1 MPAVDTGPHAQ
12 GPEPTAPSGRPHKR
26 VHWRQPKPLAGKKRR
41 PGVLDATRHGL
52 VRALEE
58 RKGAWKRIRHNVIVA
73 GYALDKALTRV
84 RGLRKDGAD
93 SLLAMAVALL
103 YLADVRTGFVGK
115 PRQGGGPWQ
124 RYTLPDLAQLAYGG
138 QSDAEQR
145 RARRSLD
152 MMVSLGW
159 AFPTKQVRR
168 HTKDADGGDLWCSE
182 AGVRRLNFQRL
193 CDMVG
198 TSRLGV
204 EPQTAEISVTP
215 GPDRR
220 AARPGQPLVES
231 TVSGKSTA
239 NRCRRRYATPTAL
252 RALSSCGGCAPLVL
266 PARLWRYGCN
276 FDPAERGA
284 SAPLPP
290 ALPSM
295 PR

>member
-124 RYTLPDLAQLAYGG
+124 RYTLP
-138 QSDAEQR
+138 
-145 RARRSLD
+145 
-152 MMVSLGW
+152 
-159 AFPTKQVRR
+159 
-168 HTKDADGGDLWCSE
+168 
-182 AGVRRLNFQRL
+182 
-193 CDMVG
+193 
-198 TSRLGV
+198 
-204 EPQTAEISVTP
+204 
-215 GPDRR
+215 
-220 AARPGQPLVES
+220 
-231 TVSGKSTA
+231 
-239 NRCRRRYATPTAL
+239 
-252 RALSSCGGCAPLVL
+252 
-266 PARLWRYGCN
+266 
-276 FDPAERGA
+276 
-284 SAPLPP
+284 
-290 ALPSM
+290 
-295 PR
+295 

>member
-1 MPAVDTGPHAQ
+1 MPAVDTGLHAQ
-12 GPEPTAPSGRPHKR
+12 GPEPTAHSGRPHKR

-41 PGVLDATRHGL
+41 PGVLDATRAGL

-159 AFPTKQVRR
+159 AFPTKQVWR
-168 HTKDADGGDLWCSE
+168 HTKDAEGGDLWCSE

-198 TSRLGV
+198 TSRLLKRDRKHADQARGTGV
-204 EPQTAEISVTP
+204 ASFTQAHARRQPAREPRTAPRT
-215 GPDRR
+215 G
-220 AARPGQPLVES
+220 AARP
-231 TVSGKSTA
+231 A
-239 NRCRRRYATPTAL
+239 AHRATGDPPGGAQSAVQHISDILAL
-252 RALSSCGGCAPLVL
+252 F
-266 PARLWRYGCN
+266 N
-276 FDPAERGA
+276 
-284 SAPLPP
+284 
-290 ALPSM
+290 
-295 PR
+295 

>member
-26 VHWRQPKPLAGKKRR
+26 VHWRQPKPLTGKKRR

-58 RKGAWKRIRHNVIVA
+58 RKGAWKRISHNVIVA

-168 HTKDADGGDLWCSE
+168 HTKDAEGGDLWCSE

-198 TSRLGV
+198 TSRLLKRDRKHADQARGTGV
-204 EPQTAEISVTP
+204 ASFTQTQVRRQPAQEPRTTP
-215 GPDRR
+215 RTGD
-220 AARPGQPLVES
+220 ARP
-231 TVSGKSTA
+231 A
-239 NRCRRRYATPTAL
+239 AHRATGDPPGSAQSAVRHISDILAL
-252 RALSSCGGCAPLVL
+252 F
-266 PARLWRYGCN
+266 N
-276 FDPAERGA
+276 
-284 SAPLPP
+284 
-290 ALPSM
+290 
-295 PR
+295 

>member
-1 MPAVDTGPHAQ
+1 MSAVDPGSHTP
-12 GPEPTAPSGRPHKR
+12 GPEPTATSGRPHKR

-41 PGVLDATRHGL
+41 PAVLDATRNGL
-52 VRALEE
+52 VLALEE
-58 RKGAWKRIRHNVIVA
+58 RQGAWKRISHNVIVA

-138 QSDAEQR
+138 QTPAEER

-168 HTKDADGGDLWCSE
+168 HNKDAEGGDLWCSE

-198 TSRLGV
+198 TSWLLKRDRKHADQARGTGV
-204 EPQTAEISVTP
+204 ASFTQAQARRQPAQEPRTAP
-215 GPDRR
+215 RR
-220 AARPGQPLVES
+220 GDARPAAHRATGDPPGGLQHAAQYIADI
-231 TVSGKSTA
+231 A
-239 NRCRRRYATPTAL
+239 NIFET
-252 RALSSCGGCAPLVL
+252 
-266 PARLWRYGCN
+266 
-276 FDPAERGA
+276 
-284 SAPLPP
+284 
-290 ALPSM
+290 
-295 PR
+295 